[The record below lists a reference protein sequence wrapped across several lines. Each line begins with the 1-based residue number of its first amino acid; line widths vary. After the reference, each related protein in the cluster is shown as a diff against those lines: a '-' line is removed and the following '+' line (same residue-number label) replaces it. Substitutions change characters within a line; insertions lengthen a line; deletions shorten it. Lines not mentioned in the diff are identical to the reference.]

1 MERYIAI
8 DVETPNA
15 ANDRIS
21 AIGICTVEDGAIQS
35 RFYTLVDPETYFA
48 PFNVQLTGI
57 TPAMVQG
64 QPTFSELWPFI
75 RPMLESGV
83 PVAHSPPLTWGC
95 CPSVYP
101 ITTSPGKSRSPLPA
115 PVKWAGG
122 CCPSCPIIN
131 STPFANTWRSPWSIT
146 MQAATARPAGCC
158 YAITWAW
165 ALGWKSTSVALTC
178 NACGFV
184 ILGRKNKRPRAFFY
198 SPRAFRSCTIST

>member
-64 QPTFSELWPFI
+64 RPTFSELWPFI

-83 PVAHSPPLTWGC
+83 PVAHFATFDLGVLSKCLSHYHIPWKEQVAFA
-95 CPSVYP
+95 CP
-101 ITTSPGKSRSPLPA
+101 T
-115 PVKWAGG
+115 AG
-122 CCPSCPIIN
+122 
-131 STPFANTWRSPWSIT
+131 
-146 MQAATARPAGCC
+146 
-158 YAITWAW
+158 
-165 ALGWKSTSVALTC
+165 
-178 NACGFV
+178 
-184 ILGRKNKRPRAFFY
+184 
-198 SPRAFRSCTIST
+198 

>member
-83 PVAHSPPLTWGC
+83 PVAHFATFDLGGA
-95 CPSVYP
+95 VQVF
-101 ITTSPGKSRSPLPA
+101 IPLPHPLERAGRLCLHLSNGPAAAA
-115 PVKWAGG
+115 P
-122 CCPSCPIIN
+122 
-131 STPFANTWRSPWSIT
+131 
-146 MQAATARPAGCC
+146 AAQ
-158 YAITWAW
+158 
-165 ALGWKSTSVALTC
+165 S
-178 NACGFV
+178 
-184 ILGRKNKRPRAFFY
+184 
-198 SPRAFRSCTIST
+198 